1 VAALRWQVEE
11 LRVSL
16 FAQELGT
23 AEPVSVQKLERTL
36 AELKQSQATN
46 KGAATAK
53 SGAAIVPVPVAE
65 QVKPREST
73 PLPVTTT
80 KPKAPL
86 KSFGSL
92 DALVERGTELIEELH
107 DLDFEVDGFVVKV
120 NRFDQQRILGATA
133 KSPRWAIAW
142 KFEKFEA
149 TTRLAGIRV
158 QVGRGGTITPV
169 ADLEPVELAGTIV
182 RRASLH
188 NADEIARKDIR
199 IGDVLVVENRV
210 DYATYMS
217 AVGNSKYVLSPP
229 GNGQDCHR
237 FYESVLMGSIPV
249 LQNGTLY
256 PLFVQTKSLVVA
268 DLKTFQLDMLV
279 NPVSE
284 TLSAPFSWDLILW
297 DTWKDRLNA
306 ARGRKTS

>member
-1 VAALRWQVEE
+1 M
-11 LRVSL
+11 
-16 FAQELGT
+16 
-23 AEPVSVQKLERTL
+23 
-36 AELKQSQATN
+36 
-46 KGAATAK
+46 
-53 SGAAIVPVPVAE
+53 
-65 QVKPREST
+65 
-73 PLPVTTT
+73 
-80 KPKAPL
+80 
-86 KSFGSL
+86 
-92 DALVERGTELIEELH
+92 
-107 DLDFEVDGFVVKV
+107 
-120 NRFDQQRILGATA
+120 
-133 KSPRWAIAW
+133 
-142 KFEKFEA
+142 
-149 TTRLAGIRV
+149 
-158 QVGRGGTITPV
+158 
-169 ADLEPVELAGTIV
+169 
-182 RRASLH
+182 
-188 NADEIARKDIR
+188 
-199 IGDVLVVENRV
+199 LVVENRV

-306 ARGRKTS
+306 ARGGKTS